1 MYFKSVI
8 GHLKIQLDTLNT
20 SDCWSMIHSQ
30 PKIKFYDSIPPPGYL
45 HIAIWPHLL
54 VTIQFTCTQI
64 VLLQTV
70 VDSIL

>member
-30 PKIKFYDSIPPPGYL
+30 PKIKFYDSIPPQAIYTLQCGHIYL
-45 HIAIWPHLL
+45 
-54 VTIQFTCTQI
+54 
-64 VLLQTV
+64 
-70 VDSIL
+70 